1 MSVSKTLLKVAFLMF
16 TAILISACTTTKPL
30 ATDGS
35 AVLAADEGLLAVR
48 FVSNCKCNE
57 NPLMQPVA
65 FRVSLE
71 DAVAFNDLKMRNN
84 DDAQLIALPAGEYTW
99 HQTTIGDNYLDFS
112 PDATFTIKPGE
123 VTYVGDITLLV
134 TFNVLSLV
142 VDELSVED
150 NRDETLSRL
159 RTDYGELLD
168 KYSLSVQIADLEAAG
183 P

>member
-1 MSVSKTLLKVAFLMF
+1 MFRTLLKVAVLML

-30 ATDGS
+30 PTDGS
-35 AVLAADEGLLAVR
+35 AELAADEGLLAVR
-48 FVSNCKCNE
+48 FVSNCGCNE

-71 DAVAFNDLKMRNN
+71 DAIAFKDLKMRNN
-84 DDAQLIALPAGEYTW
+84 DDAQLVALPAGEYTW

-112 PDATFTIKPGE
+112 PDATFTINPGQ

-134 TFNVLSLV
+134 TLNVFSLLA
-142 VDELSVED
+142 DELSVKD

-159 RTDYGELLD
+159 RVDYGELLD
-168 KYSLSVQIADLEAAG
+168 NYPLSVQIANLEVAG